1 MSQQFGPPERFRDEL
16 RDAPLEHAATLRRRD
31 PLPAAGPLAVGRT
44 AGSRIGGRRLLVVL
58 VLAAVVA
65 AAILALRAA
74 LSPPQSATAAS
85 VLRASAGALDRLGG
99 SRALGPDDY
108 LYTRTAEWWLYVGYG
123 PHPYMVRSI
132 QEAWLARDG
141 RGRSRY
147 DVVGL
152 SGVDANRSLP
162 FARSS
167 DARLP
172 RHARPFIISTLPSP
186 GILLSYAQLRR
197 LPTDPTRL
205 EDALNRLAASYRVN
219 RLFPAAGLPRGDPV
233 GDSPW
238 AGRGADV
245 GGASCGAVSR
255 ARGDAGDPPARSDT
269 RQHRA
274 VRHGGRGRSPRH
286 PTRDDHRSVDRPAAA
301 NEPHDPPPKPPVP
314 RRGARTELPRDISRE
329 WNRHIHERTHTLI

>member
-1 MSQQFGPPERFRDEL
+1 MSQQFRPAERFRDEL

-44 AGSRIGGRRLLVVL
+44 AGSRLGGRRLLVVL

-65 AAILALRAA
+65 AAILALRSGGA
-74 LSPPQSATAAS
+74 LAPQSATAAS

-99 SRALGPDDY
+99 SRPLGPDDY

-186 GILLSYAQLRR
+186 GILLSYAQR
-197 LPTDPTRL
+197 
-205 EDALNRLAASYRVN
+205 
-219 RLFPAAGLPRGDPV
+219 
-233 GDSPW
+233 
-238 AGRGADV
+238 
-245 GGASCGAVSR
+245 
-255 ARGDAGDPPARSDT
+255 
-269 RQHRA
+269 
-274 VRHGGRGRSPRH
+274 
-286 PTRDDHRSVDRPAAA
+286 AAA

-314 RRGARTELPRDISRE
+314 RRGARTELPRAISRE
-329 WNRHIHERTHTLI
+329 WNRHMHERTHTLI

>member
-1 MSQQFGPPERFRDEL
+1 MTGAGARCAL
-16 RDAPLEHAATLRRRD
+16 LEHAATFRRRD
-31 PLPAAGPLAVGRT
+31 PLLAAGPRAVGRT
-44 AGSRIGGRRLLVVL
+44 DGSRIVGRRLLVVL
-58 VLAAVVA
+58 VLAVVVA
-65 AAILALRAA
+65 AAILAFR
-74 LSPPQSATAAS
+74 S
-85 VLRASAGALDRLGG
+85 GG
-99 SRALGPDDY
+99 SRAFGPDDY

-123 PHPYMVRSI
+123 PHPYVVRSI
-132 QEAWLARDG
+132 QEAWLTRGG

-152 SGVDANRSLP
+152 SGVDVNRSLP

-205 EDALNRLAASYRVN
+205 GDALNRLAASYRVN
-219 RLFPAAGLPRGDPV
+219 RLFPQSGLPRGDPV

-238 AGRGADV
+238 AGRSTDV

-274 VRHGGRGRSPRH
+274 VLHGGRGRSPTH
-286 PTRDDHRSVDRPAAA
+286 PL
-301 NEPHDPPPKPPVP
+301 EMIIDPSTGELLQTSRTIRPPKPPVP
-314 RRGARTELPRDISRE
+314 RRGARTELPGDIPRE
-329 WNRHIHERTHTLI
+329 WHRHIHERTHTLI